1 MAQASDPDI
10 LVGSDDTESLISGEA
25 VALDLRPTGFVLRG
39 AGLAIDWLVYFV
51 GGTLLLVYVIYPI
64 MYAIVGKD
72 SDAQGAVAIAMS
84 IVMIVI
90 VPIVVEL
97 LSRGKTLGK
106 LAVGARIVRDDGGA
120 ITFRHAFIRAL
131 VGIFEVYA
139 TFGGGAVVTALLN
152 SRTKRLG
159 DLLAGT
165 YSQYERVSKVDDLP
179 LAVPP
184 ALSAWAA
191 TADVGRMPDRL
202 ARRISQFLRQA
213 GALSPV
219 ARARVGAQLAGEA
232 ATFVYPLPAAD
243 PESLL
248 TAVIAVRRQREYA
261 ALMLEKARL
270 LPLQSALTGLPR
282 GFPTRD

>member
-10 LVGSDDTESLISGEA
+10 LVGNDDTESLISGEA

-97 LSRGKTLGK
+97 LSRGKSLGK

-139 TFGGGAVVTALLN
+139 TFGGGAVLTALLN

-165 YSQYERVSKVDDLP
+165 YSQYERVSKVDDVP
-179 LAVPP
+179 LFVPR
-184 ALSAWAA
+184 ALTAWAA

-213 GALSPV
+213 SALSPI
-219 ARARVGAQLAGEA
+219 ARARVGAQLASEV
-232 ATFVYPLPAAD
+232 ATSVYPLPAAD
-243 PESLL
+243 PETLL
-248 TAVIAVRRQREYA
+248 TAVIAIRRQREYS

-270 LPLQSALTGLPR
+270 EPLQNALTGLPR